1 MSSIR
6 QKITFGYY
14 LFAVS
19 IISLAIF
26 AYLDLR
32 LMEQRLNWSTTVSG
46 LFDKVMEMRR
56 FEKNHFLYG
65 GTTDLQAAR
74 SYASEAATLLAQQQA
89 VFLDV
94 ASTDELA
101 QLQLLLQQYQRQ
113 VEGDLADSSTAP
125 GKLARQELRALGHR
139 ISTMAETIN
148 SRQHTSLREA
158 LSESRNTLLLWLSAI
173 TAFSI
178 LLGQLLA
185 RAVIRPLHQL
195 EEDLTPIGEGV
206 FDKLDPHSNDREI
219 VSFTTAFNHM
229 LHELE
234 LRRRHLL
241 QSEKLASLGT
251 LVSGV
256 AHELNNPLSNIS
268 SSCQLLLEE
277 LDEADKDQL
286 RQWLRDIDDETER
299 ARNIVHALLDFSRE
313 QPFQRQPTTVQEIVH
328 KALALVRRQLPPA
341 VRVQIDMRGNLGI
354 AADPQRLQQVFVNLL
369 KNAGDAGGDT
379 ISIHATTD
387 PADYP
392 ISFSE
397 IVWASDPC
405 IDCHKHGAV
414 YISVCDNGSGISP
427 AILQKIFDPFFTT
440 KDVGHGSGI
449 GLYVAQDIIN
459 QHDGC
464 LGAANHNQGGA
475 CFIMMLP
482 AVPVEQHSEH

>member
-14 LFAVS
+14 LFAAS
-19 IISLAIF
+19 IVSLAIF

-32 LMEQRLNWSTTVSG
+32 LMEQRLTWSTTVSG
-46 LFDKVMEMRR
+46 LFDKVLEMRR
-56 FEKNHFLYG
+56 FEKNYFLYG
-65 GTTDLQAAR
+65 GAADLQAAHN
-74 SYASEAATLLAQQQA
+74 YASEATTLLRQQRA
-89 VFLDV
+89 IFVDV
-94 ASTDELA
+94 ASNAE
-101 QLQLLLQQYQRQ
+101 QEQLLEQLQQYQRH
-113 VEGDLADSSTAP
+113 VEAFLATNREVPGEHAP
-125 GKLARQELRALGHR
+125 QKLRELGHR
-139 ISTMAETIN
+139 ISAMAETIN
-148 SRQHTSLREA
+148 TRQHVSLRKS
-158 LSESRNTLLLWLSAI
+158 LSEARNTLLLWLSAI

-185 RAVIRPLHQL
+185 RAVIRPLHRL
-195 EEDLTPIGEGV
+195 EEDLKPIGEGV
-206 FDKLDPHSNDREI
+206 FDKLEPHSNDREI
-219 VSFTTAFNHM
+219 TSFTTAFNHM

-277 LDEADKDQL
+277 LDEAGKQQL
-286 RQWLRDIDDETER
+286 REWLKDIDDETER

-313 QPFQRQPTTVQEIVH
+313 QPFQRQPMVLQEIVD
-328 KALALVRRQLPPA
+328 KAQALVRRQLPPK
-341 VRVQIDMRGNLGI
+341 VHSRTEIPPQLSID
-354 AADPQRLQQVFVNLL
+354 ADPQRLQQVFVNLL
-369 KNAGDAGGDT
+369 KNAGDAGGDN
-379 ISIHATTD
+379 IVIHATTN
-387 PADYP
+387 PAECP
-392 ISFSE
+392 VSFSE
-397 IVWASDPC
+397 IVWARDPC
-405 IDCHKHGAV
+405 IDCQKSGAV
-414 YISVCDNGSGISP
+414 YISVCDNGGGIP
-427 AILQKIFDPFFTT
+427 QTILQKIFDPFFTT

-464 LGAANHNQGGA
+464 LGAANQTHGGA

-482 AVPVEQHSEH
+482 ASPGEQRHED